1 MRPEQLEK
9 VVSLALDMHIT
20 GHDEKDVR
28 EMDLDGEYSEQDL
41 AEAFEVRMIF
51 MTRDQELQTL
61 VYNWVRS
68 LIEETT

>member
-1 MRPEQLEK
+1 MNLEK
-9 VVSLALDMHIT
+9 AVSLALDMHIT
-20 GHDEKDVR
+20 GHDENDVR

-41 AEAFEVRMIF
+41 NEAFEVRMIF